1 MMKKIAGIAAY
12 ALLLLLSLNISA
24 QTRERAQIEPKYTWN
39 LADIYASEA
48 EWTKAKDELLA
59 RVPVLESYKGKLATS
74 SQSLLDFLN
83 YYFDFLK
90 LYNRVYSYASMKS
103 DEDLGNTGYQSMMQ
117 IMRQNEPVI
126 GAAVAYAE
134 PELLAAGKEK
144 IDKFLGE
151 NKNLSVYKM
160 YLDELF
166 RQQKHLLSEKEEKI
180 MAQASALLGAPYNI
194 FSVFIDNDL
203 PFPEVV
209 LSTGDTVLV
218 NVAGYNKYRGAPA
231 KADRQLVFNTFW
243 NTMKEFESTFSEQLL
258 AGVNAN
264 IFVARARNY
273 ESALEAAVDKY
284 NIPVSVYHSLI
295 ENVNKNLPVFHR
307 YLEIR
312 RKLLKVD
319 TLKYSDIYAPM
330 VADVNLEYSYDEAR
344 EIIIKSL
351 QPLGSDYQQTVTKA
365 FDERWLDVY
374 PTPGKRSG
382 AYSNGSVYDVHP
394 YMLLNYNGEY
404 DDVSTVTHELGH
416 TMQSYLSNK
425 AQPFPIADYP
435 IFTAEVASTFNEV
448 LLNDYLVQNIKD
460 DNVRLSLLMNNLDN
474 FKSTLF
480 RQTQFAEFEL
490 AIHQL
495 AEAGEPLTS
504 DVLNRKYGEII
515 RKYYGHDK
523 GVCIIDELYN
533 NEWSF
538 IPHFYY
544 NFYVYQYSTSFT
556 ASMALAGNVIAGDK
570 PSLQKYLSFLSAGG
584 SKYPIDL
591 LKDAGVDMTTDEPF
605 TKTINLMNEIMD
617 QVEEILARQN
627 RIAEN

>member
-1 MMKKIAGIAAY
+1 MMKKITGIAAC
-12 ALLLLLSLNISA
+12 AMLLIISLSVSG
-24 QTRERAQIEPKYTWN
+24 QTRERSQIDAKYTWN
-39 LADIYASEA
+39 LGDIYASDDD
-48 EWTKAKDELLA
+48 WSKAKDELLS
-59 RVPVLESYKGKLATS
+59 RVPLLESYKGKLGS
-74 SQSLLDFLN
+74 SAQTLLEFLN
-83 YYFDFLK
+83 SYFDFMK

-103 DEDLGNTGYQSMMQ
+103 DEDLGNTEYQSMMQ
-117 IMRQNEPVI
+117 ILRQNDPVI
-126 GAAVAYAE
+126 GAALAYVE
-134 PELLAAGKEK
+134 PELLATGKEK
-144 IDKFLGE
+144 IDGFVSE
-151 NKNLSVYKM
+151 NKALDIYKM
-160 YLDELF
+160 YLGELF

-180 MAQASALLGAPYNI
+180 MAQASALLGAPHNI
-194 FSVFIDNDL
+194 FSVFINNDL
-203 PFPEVV
+203 PFPEAV

-218 NVAGYNKYRGAPA
+218 NIAGYNKYRASTV
-231 KADRQLVFNTFW
+231 KADRELVFNTFW
-243 NTMKEFESTFSEQLL
+243 ATMKKFEATFSEQLL

-273 ESALEAAVDKY
+273 ESALEAAVDRY
-284 NIPVSVYHSLI
+284 NIPTSVYHSLI

-307 YLEIR
+307 YLDIR
-312 RKLLKVD
+312 KRLLKVD
-319 TLKYSDIYAPM
+319 TLKYSDIYAP
-330 VADVNLEYSYDEAR
+330 VVSDVDLEYSYDEAR
-344 EIIIKSL
+344 NIIVKSL
-351 QPLGSDYQQTVTKA
+351 SPLGAEYQQVVNKA

-394 YMLLNYNGEY
+394 YMLLNYNGQY
-404 DDVSTVTHELGH
+404 NDVSTVTHELGH
-416 TMQSYLSNK
+416 TMQSYFSNK
-425 AQPFPIADYP
+425 NQPFPLADYP

-448 LLNDYLVQNIKD
+448 LLNDYLVKNISD

-504 DVLNRKYGEII
+504 EVLNNKYGEIL
-515 RKYYGHDK
+515 RKYYGHEK
-523 GVCIIDELYN
+523 GFCLIDELYH

-556 ASMALAGNVIAGDK
+556 ASYALVDNVINGDK
-570 PSLQKYLSFLSAGG
+570 TSTQKYLAFLSAGG

-591 LKDAGVDMTTDEPF
+591 LKDAGVDMTTDVPF
-605 TKTINLMNEIMD
+605 TKTINVMNEIMD
-617 QVEEILARQN
+617 EVEQILNKRRN
-627 RIAEN
+627 MVGK